1 MKNNF
6 KSGLQKALDELENIT
21 PLKPF
26 NCGKLCSARCCSG
39 GDNDGMG
46 LFPGEKELLE
56 NCKDFE
62 INDSEGNFGEPVV
75 VCRGGCDRR
84 KRPLACRIFP
94 LFPLAVE
101 RENEIVIVPVPDP
114 RAGMCPLLRCPE
126 KIDRRFYRAVR
137 RAGEYLMRDEDTR
150 KYLLELSGEITDI
163 AELAERLQTW
173 LKINSYFLT
182 ERLNPQSWLRQSGPL
197 QGSCHEVTEG
207 FDRKLFL
214 ISIQSRNCSFLFA

>member
-62 INDSEGNFGEPVV
+62 INDSEGNFGEPACVQDISAV
-75 VCRGGCDRR
+75 SARGRVR
-84 KRPLACRIFP
+84 K
-94 LFPLAVE
+94 
-101 RENEIVIVPVPDP
+101 
-114 RAGMCPLLRCPE
+114 
-126 KIDRRFYRAVR
+126 
-137 RAGEYLMRDEDTR
+137 
-150 KYLLELSGEITDI
+150 
-163 AELAERLQTW
+163 
-173 LKINSYFLT
+173 
-182 ERLNPQSWLRQSGPL
+182 
-197 QGSCHEVTEG
+197 
-207 FDRKLFL
+207 
-214 ISIQSRNCSFLFA
+214 

>member
-26 NCGKLCSARCCSG
+26 NCGKLCSARCC
-39 GDNDGMG
+39 
-46 LFPGEKELLE
+46 
-56 NCKDFE
+56 
-62 INDSEGNFGEPVV
+62 
-75 VCRGGCDRR
+75 GGCDRR

-137 RAGEYLMRDEDTR
+137 CAGEYLLRDEDSR
-150 KYLLELSGEITDI
+150 KYLLELSSEITDI
-163 AELAERLQTW
+163 AELAERL
-173 LKINSYFLT
+173 
-182 ERLNPQSWLRQSGPL
+182 
-197 QGSCHEVTEG
+197 
-207 FDRKLFL
+207 
-214 ISIQSRNCSFLFA
+214 

>member
-56 NCKDFE
+56 SSTDFE

-114 RAGMCPLLRCPE
+114 RDEGKTWSEPVHAPAPRSTAGS
-126 KIDRRFYRAVR
+126 
-137 RAGEYLMRDEDTR
+137 
-150 KYLLELSGEITDI
+150 ELCTD
-163 AELAERLQTW
+163 L
-173 LKINSYFLT
+173 
-182 ERLNPQSWLRQSGPL
+182 
-197 QGSCHEVTEG
+197 
-207 FDRKLFL
+207 L
-214 ISIQSRNCSFLFA
+214 ISNL

>member
-56 NCKDFE
+56 SSTDFE
-62 INDSEGNFGEPVV
+62 INDSDGNFGEPVV

-101 RENEIVIVPVPDP
+101 RENEIVIVPVPD
-114 RAGMCPLLRCPE
+114 RARVCVRCSAARRKSTGVFTEPCAAPANTSCAMKIPANISLNSALR
-126 KIDRRFYRAVR
+126 
-137 RAGEYLMRDEDTR
+137 
-150 KYLLELSGEITDI
+150 
-163 AELAERLQTW
+163 
-173 LKINSYFLT
+173 
-182 ERLNPQSWLRQSGPL
+182 
-197 QGSCHEVTEG
+197 
-207 FDRKLFL
+207 
-214 ISIQSRNCSFLFA
+214 

>member
-56 NCKDFE
+56 SSTDFE
-62 INDSEGNFGEPVV
+62 INDSEGNFGEPVI
-75 VCRGGCDRR
+75 VCRGSCDRR

-114 RAGMCPLLRCPE
+114 RAGMCPLLLS
-126 KIDRRFYRAVR
+126 IDGDNTKRMKKER
-137 RAGEYLMRDEDTR
+137 
-150 KYLLELSGEITDI
+150 S
-163 AELAERLQTW
+163 ELAYAE
-173 LKINSYFLT
+173 
-182 ERLNPQSWLRQSGPL
+182 
-197 QGSCHEVTEG
+197 C
-207 FDRKLFL
+207 
-214 ISIQSRNCSFLFA
+214 

>member
-6 KSGLQKALDELENIT
+6 KGGLQKALDELENIT

-39 GDNDGMG
+39 GDNDGMA
-46 LFPGEKELLE
+46 LFPGEKALFES
-56 NCKDFE
+56 NMDFE

-94 LFPLAVE
+94 LFPLAL
-101 RENEIVIVPVPDP
+101 ENENGTVIVPVPDP
-114 RAGMCPLLRCPE
+114 RAGMCPLLFTPD

-137 RAGEYLMRDEDTR
+137 RAGEYLLRDEDTR
-150 KYLLELSGEITDI
+150 RYLLDLSAEIRNI
-163 AELAERLQTW
+163 AELA
-173 LKINSYFLT
+173 
-182 ERLNPQSWLRQSGPL
+182 G
-197 QGSCHEVTEG
+197 
-207 FDRKLFL
+207 KL
-214 ISIQSRNCSFLFA
+214 